1 MFSYIRIK
9 EEKMANELSS
19 LSPAPGSRKAKT
31 RLGRGEG
38 SGKGRTAG
46 RGMKGQYKRS
56 TVPAWFEGGQMPIHR
71 RLPKRGF
78 NNNFAKDYFVVD
90 LSIIA
95 SFFSSG
101 DTVSYKTLAEK
112 GLLSGSYKN
121 GVKVLGDGS
130 LDFPLTFVVSACS
143 ASALSKITESGGTAQ
158 RDPVFLEKRYA
169 TVKIGRITANFEEGS
184 VVTAEDLLA
193 KKLISDIPYHGVW
206 VVGGGKCGKLT
217 IQANKFSSRVQ
228 SELKRS
234 GGVAKVVDTN
244 YGTLDF

>member
-1 MFSYIRIK
+1 
-9 EEKMANELSS
+9 MANELSS
-19 LSPAPGSRKAKT
+19 LSPAAGSRKAKT

-78 NNNFAKDYFVVD
+78 KNKFAKDYFVVD

-95 SFFSSG
+95 SFFESG
-101 DTVSYKTLAEK
+101 ETVSYTTLSEK
-112 GLLSGSYKN
+112 GILSGSYKD
-121 GVKVLGDGS
+121 GVKVLGNGS
-130 LDFPLTFVVSACS
+130 VDVALHFVVSACS
-143 ASALSKITESGGTAQ
+143 GSALSKIQAAGGTVLQDESFIA
-158 RDPVFLEKRYA
+158 KRYA
-169 TVKIGRITANFEEGS
+169 TVKIGRITANFDEGA
-184 VVTAEDLLA
+184 VVTAQDLLS
-193 KKLISDIPYHGVW
+193 KKLISEIPYHGVW

-228 SELKRS
+228 TELKRS
-234 GGVAKVVDTN
+234 GGTAEVVETK
-244 YGTLDF
+244 YGSLDF